1 MSVEEIIEKSFND
14 LVSLLINNRTNEKL
28 IFPKYRDKTVRYSEQ
43 ELRQIFLKNVE
54 TQENNDNKIYF
65 YSVETPTKLVYR
77 FTNTEIPKVKDP
89 NDTDD
94 NDKDNYKSARFD
106 VSLYKKTYKDNDKA
120 SNHIEF
126 KYGNP
131 DQKNAICKDFLKLI
145 SEVDLTNEKKNFF
158 VHYHY
163 VKEDKGESASLQKI
177 FKKYCES
184 INSIEKSFKNEKN
197 HEKREALLKNL
208 SQNLPKI
215 TVYFLYIH
223 DKAKKILTYH
233 FSLDALKNYTDG
245 TKCNDFGDK
254 TYLNEEVFKFGEEIH
269 FKDIKK

>member
-1 MSVEEIIEKSFND
+1 MSIEEIIEKSCND
-14 LVSLLINNRTNEKL
+14 LVSLLINNRTNENL
-28 IFPKYRDKTVRYSEQ
+28 IFPKYRDETVRYSEQ
-43 ELRQIFLKNVE
+43 ELRQFFLKNVE

-89 NDTDD
+89 NDTDA

-145 SEVDLTNEKKNFF
+145 SEVDLTKEKKNFF
-158 VHYHY
+158 VHYLC
-163 VKEDKGESASLQKI
+163 VKTEKGWESKTFPSL
-177 FKKYCES
+177 FKKYCDS
-184 INSIEKSFKNEKN
+184 IVDIEKNLKNETN
-197 HEKREALLKNL
+197 LKNVTIYL
-208 SQNLPKI
+208 LCFFEDSKSSS
-215 TVYFLYIH
+215 VYR
-223 DKAKKILTYH
+223 
-233 FSLDALKNYTDG
+233 FSLNDLKNYKVG
-245 TKCNDFGDK
+245 TKYSDLTDK
-254 TYLNEEVFKFGEEIH
+254 SWLNEEIFNLGEEIH
-269 FKDIKK
+269 FKEIKK

>member
-1 MSVEEIIEKSFND
+1 MSIKEKVVENLIEKSFND
-14 LVSLLINNRTNEKL
+14 LVSLLINNRTNENL
-28 IFPKYRDKTVRYSEQ
+28 IFPKYRDETVRYSEQ
-43 ELRQIFLKNVE
+43 ELRQFFLKNVE

-145 SEVDLTNEKKNFF
+145 SEVDLTKEKKNFF
-158 VHYHY
+158 VHYLC
-163 VKEDKGESASLQKI
+163 VKTEKGWESRTFPSL
-177 FKKYCES
+177 FKKYCDS
-184 INSIEKSFKNEKN
+184 IVDIEKTLKNETN
-197 HEKREALLKNL
+197 LKNV
-208 SQNLPKI
+208 
-215 TVYFLYIH
+215 TVYLLCFFEDSKSSSVYR
-223 DKAKKILTYH
+223 
-233 FSLDALKNYTDG
+233 FSLNDLKNYKVG
-245 TKCNDFGDK
+245 TKYSDLTDK
-254 TYLNEEVFKFGEEIH
+254 SWLNEEIFNLGEEIH
-269 FKDIKK
+269 FKEIKK

>member
-1 MSVEEIIEKSFND
+1 MSIKEKVVENLIEKSFND
-14 LVSLLINNRTNEKL
+14 LVSLLINNRTNENL
-28 IFPKYRDKTVRYSEQ
+28 IFPKYRDETVRYSEQ
-43 ELRQIFLKNVE
+43 ELRQFFLKNVE

-145 SEVDLTNEKKNFF
+145 SEVDLTKEKKNFF
-158 VHYHY
+158 VHYLC
-163 VKEDKGESASLQKI
+163 VKTEKGWESKTFPSL
-177 FKKYCES
+177 FKKYCDS
-184 INSIEKSFKNEKN
+184 IVDIEKTLKNETN
-197 HEKREALLKNL
+197 LKNVTIYL
-208 SQNLPKI
+208 LCFFEDSKSSS
-215 TVYFLYIH
+215 VYR
-223 DKAKKILTYH
+223 
-233 FSLDALKNYTDG
+233 FSLNDLKNYKVG
-245 TKCNDFGDK
+245 TKYSDLTDK
-254 TYLNEEVFKFGEEIH
+254 SWLNEEIFNLGEEIH
-269 FKDIKK
+269 FKEIKK

>member
-1 MSVEEIIEKSFND
+1 MSIEEKVVENLIEKSFND
-14 LVSLLINNRTNEKL
+14 LVSLLINNRTNENL
-28 IFPKYRDKTVRYSEQ
+28 IFPKYRDETVRYSEQ
-43 ELRQIFLKNVE
+43 ELQQFFLKNVE

-145 SEVDLTNEKKNFF
+145 SEVDLTKEKKNFF
-158 VHYHY
+158 VHYLC
-163 VKEDKGESASLQKI
+163 VKTEKGWESKTFPSL
-177 FKKYCES
+177 FKKYCDS
-184 INSIEKSFKNEKN
+184 IVDIEKTLKNETN
-197 HEKREALLKNL
+197 LKNVTIYL
-208 SQNLPKI
+208 LCFFEDSKSSS
-215 TVYFLYIH
+215 VYR
-223 DKAKKILTYH
+223 
-233 FSLDALKNYTDG
+233 FSLNDLKNYKVG
-245 TKCNDFGDK
+245 TKYSDLTDK
-254 TYLNEEVFKFGEEIH
+254 SWLNEEIFNLGEEIH
-269 FKDIKK
+269 FKEIKK

>member
-1 MSVEEIIEKSFND
+1 MSIKEKVVENLIEKSFND
-14 LVSLLINNRTNEKL
+14 LVSLLINNRTNENL
-28 IFPKYRDKTVRYSEQ
+28 IFPKYRDETVRYSEQ
-43 ELRQIFLKNVE
+43 ELRQFFLKNVE

-145 SEVDLTNEKKNFF
+145 SEVDLTKEKKNFF
-158 VHYHY
+158 VHYLC
-163 VKEDKGESASLQKI
+163 VKTEKGWESKTFPSL
-177 FKKYCES
+177 FKKYCDS
-184 INSIEKSFKNEKN
+184 IVDIEKTLKNETN
-197 HEKREALLKNL
+197 LKNVTIYL
-208 SQNLPKI
+208 LCFFEDSKSSS
-215 TVYFLYIH
+215 VYR
-223 DKAKKILTYH
+223 
-233 FSLDALKNYTDG
+233 FSLNDLKNYKVG
-245 TKCNDFGDK
+245 TKYSDLTDK
-254 TYLNEEVFKFGEEIH
+254 SWLNEEIFNLGEEIH
-269 FKDIKK
+269 FKESKK

>member
-1 MSVEEIIEKSFND
+1 MSIKEKVVENLIEKSFND
-14 LVSLLINNRTNEKL
+14 LVSLLINNRTNENL
-28 IFPKYRDKTVRYSEQ
+28 IFPKYRDETVRYSEQ
-43 ELRQIFLKNVE
+43 ELRQFFLKNVE

-145 SEVDLTNEKKNFF
+145 SEVDLTKEKKNFF
-158 VHYHY
+158 VHYLC
-163 VKEDKGESASLQKI
+163 VKTEKGWESRTFPSL
-177 FKKYCES
+177 FKKYCDS
-184 INSIEKSFKNEKN
+184 IVDIEKTLKNETN
-197 HEKREALLKNL
+197 LKNVTIYL
-208 SQNLPKI
+208 LCFFEDSKSSS
-215 TVYFLYIH
+215 VYR
-223 DKAKKILTYH
+223 
-233 FSLDALKNYTDG
+233 FSLNDLKNYKVG
-245 TKCNDFGDK
+245 TKYSDLTDK
-254 TYLNEEVFKFGEEIH
+254 SWLNEEIFNLGEEIH
-269 FKDIKK
+269 FKEIKK

>member
-1 MSVEEIIEKSFND
+1 MSIEEIIEKSCND
-14 LVSLLINNRTNEKL
+14 LVSLLINNRTNENL
-28 IFPKYRDKTVRYSEQ
+28 IFPKYRDETVRYSEQ
-43 ELRQIFLKNVE
+43 ELRQFFLKNVE

-145 SEVDLTNEKKNFF
+145 SEVDLTKEKKNFF
-158 VHYHY
+158 VHYLC
-163 VKEDKGESASLQKI
+163 VKTEKGWESKTFPSL
-177 FKKYCES
+177 FKKYCDS
-184 INSIEKSFKNEKN
+184 IVDIEKTLKNETN
-197 HEKREALLKNL
+197 LKNVTIYL
-208 SQNLPKI
+208 LCFFEDSKSSS
-215 TVYFLYIH
+215 VYR
-223 DKAKKILTYH
+223 
-233 FSLDALKNYTDG
+233 FSLNDLKNYKVG
-245 TKCNDFGDK
+245 TKYSDLTDK
-254 TYLNEEVFKFGEEIH
+254 SWLNEEIFNLGEEIH
-269 FKDIKK
+269 FKEIKK

>member
-1 MSVEEIIEKSFND
+1 MSIEEIIEKSCND
-14 LVSLLINNRTNEKL
+14 LVSLLINNRTNENL
-28 IFPKYRDKTVRYSEQ
+28 IFPKYRDETVRYSEQ
-43 ELRQIFLKNVE
+43 ELRQFFLKNVE

-145 SEVDLTNEKKNFF
+145 SEVDLTKEKKNFF
-158 VHYHY
+158 VHYLC
-163 VKEDKGESASLQKI
+163 VKTEKGWESRTFPSL
-177 FKKYCES
+177 FKKYCDS
-184 INSIEKSFKNEKN
+184 IVDIEKTLKNETN
-197 HEKREALLKNL
+197 LKNVTIYL
-208 SQNLPKI
+208 LCFFEDSKSSS
-215 TVYFLYIH
+215 VYR
-223 DKAKKILTYH
+223 
-233 FSLDALKNYTDG
+233 FSLNDLKNYKVG
-245 TKCNDFGDK
+245 TKYSDLTDK
-254 TYLNEEVFKFGEEIH
+254 SWLNEEIFNLGEEIH
-269 FKDIKK
+269 FKEIKK

>member
-1 MSVEEIIEKSFND
+1 MPIEEKVVENLIEKSFND
-14 LVSLLINNRTNEKL
+14 LVSLLINNRTNENL
-28 IFPKYRDKTVRYSEQ
+28 IFPKYRDETVRYSEQ
-43 ELRQIFLKNVE
+43 ELRQFFLKNVE

-131 DQKNAICKDFLKLI
+131 DQKNAICKDFFKLI
-145 SEVDLTNEKKNFF
+145 SEVDLTKEKKNFF
-158 VHYHY
+158 VHYLC
-163 VKEDKGESASLQKI
+163 VKTEKGWESKTFPSL
-177 FKKYCES
+177 FKKYCDS
-184 INSIEKSFKNEKN
+184 IVDIEKTLKNETN
-197 HEKREALLKNL
+197 LKNVTIYL
-208 SQNLPKI
+208 LCFFEDSKSSS
-215 TVYFLYIH
+215 VYR
-223 DKAKKILTYH
+223 
-233 FSLDALKNYTDG
+233 FSLNDLKNYKVG
-245 TKCNDFGDK
+245 TKYSDLTDK
-254 TYLNEEVFKFGEEIH
+254 SWLNEELI
-269 FKDIKK
+269 